1 MPFDTL
7 VTAAIETSFNALID
21 QQPAS
26 QQQLARLK
34 GRIVRLNLK
43 ELNKSLIFVCSQQVD
58 VLAAFEGEADC
69 ELTLS
74 ITALRDLQQQANIND
89 LFKQDKLSVAG
100 DMQVG
105 QQFAT
110 LIQLAKPDFAE
121 ILSQYIGDVAA
132 HTLVTGLKNGFEF
145 AKHRA
150 QRHRTHI
157 ADAITEEWKLAP
169 SPLAVA
175 DFCDQVDEA
184 SKQLRHLEQRL
195 TRLVEQE

>member
-7 VTAAIETSFNALID
+7 VTAAVETSFNALIA

-26 QQQLARLK
+26 QKQLARLK

-74 ITALRDLQQQANIND
+74 ITALRDLQQQANINE

-100 DMQVG
+100 DMQIG

-132 HTLVTGLKNGFEF
+132 HTLVTGLKSGFDF
-145 AKHRA
+145 AKHRVE
-150 QRHRTHI
+150 RHRSHI
-157 ADAITEEWKLAP
+157 AGAITEEWRLAA

-175 DFCDQVDEA
+175 DFCDQVEES
-184 SKQLRHLEQRL
+184 SKQLKQLEQRL
-195 TRLVEQE
+195 MRLVEQE

>member
-7 VTAAIETSFNALID
+7 VTAAIETSFNALIA

-26 QQQLARLK
+26 QKQLARLK
-34 GRIVRLNLK
+34 GRIIRLNLK

-58 VLAAFEGEADC
+58 VLAEFEGDADC

-74 ITALRDLQQQANIND
+74 ITALRDLQQQANINE

-100 DMQVG
+100 DMQIG

-110 LIQLAKPDFAE
+110 LIQLSKPDFAE

-145 AKHRA
+145 AKGRA
-150 QRHRTHI
+150 ERHRNHI
-157 ADAITEEWKLAP
+157 AGAITEEWKLAP

-175 DFCDQVDEA
+175 DFCDQVEEA
-184 SKQLRHLEQRL
+184 SKQLNHLEQRL
-195 TRLVEQE
+195 TRLAEQA